1 MKFVESTFE
10 VQKEKFTIIYEAMN
24 ICEPSH
30 CVDNWQFT
38 DEHKGGVTIKVKN
51 AERNSYKYAIPTHYP
66 LSQLTSDY
74 AKQGR
79 DNPSLEAYK
88 SLQDE
93 LERDLQANNYIL
105 YASVV
110 DAEGNTVLNSFSL
123 AYGFDWCYLDGED
136 LDSRLKEEVSNSGAE
151 EEVLERLEDL
161 KDSVM
166 NIFNI

>member
-1 MKFVESTFE
+1 MNFVESTFE
-10 VQKEKFTIIYEAMN
+10 VQKEKFTIIFEAMN

-30 CVDNWQFT
+30 CVDNWKFT

-51 AERNSYKYAIPTHYP
+51 SERNSYKYATPTHYP
-66 LSQLTSDY
+66 LSQLASDY

-79 DNPSLEAYK
+79 SHPSLEAYK
-88 SLQDE
+88 SLQNE
-93 LERDLQANNYIL
+93 LERDLEANSYVL

-136 LDSRLKEEVSNSGAE
+136 LDSRLKEEVSNLGAE

-166 NIFNI
+166 NIFTI

>member
-66 LSQLTSDY
+66 LSQLASDY

-88 SLQDE
+88 SLQNE
-93 LERDLQANNYIL
+93 LERDLEANSYIL
-105 YASVV
+105 YASVI

-136 LDSRLKEEVSNSGAE
+136 LDSLLKEEVSNAGAE
-151 EEVLERLEDL
+151 EEVLERLEAL
-161 KDSVM
+161 KDSMM

>member
-51 AERNSYKYAIPTHYP
+51 AERNSYKYAIPTHYT
-66 LSQLTSDY
+66 LSQLASDY

-93 LERDLQANNYIL
+93 LERDLEANSYIL
-105 YASVV
+105 YASVI

-123 AYGFDWCYLDGED
+123 AYAFDWCYLDGED
-136 LDSRLKEEVSNSGAE
+136 LEERLKEEVSNSDSE
-151 EEVLERLEDL
+151 KEVLEHLEDL

>member
-1 MKFVESTFE
+1 MKSVESTFE
-10 VQKEKFTIIYEAMN
+10 VQKEKFTIIFEAMN
-24 ICEPSH
+24 VYEPSH

-38 DEHKGGVTIKVKN
+38 DKHKGGVTIKVKN
-51 AERNSYKYAIPTHYP
+51 SERNGYKYAIPMHYA
-66 LSQLTSDY
+66 LSQLASDY

-79 DNPSLEAYK
+79 DNPSLAAYK

-93 LERDLQANNYIL
+93 LERDLGANSYIL

>member
-1 MKFVESTFE
+1 MKTTDAIFE
-10 VQKEKFTIIYEAMN
+10 VVKEKYTIIYAAVN
-24 ICEPSH
+24 FYEPSH

-38 DEHKGGVTIKVKN
+38 DDHKGGVTIKVKN
-51 AERNSYKYAIPTHYP
+51 ADRNGYKYAIPTHYA
-66 LSQLTSDY
+66 LSQLASDY
-74 AKQGR
+74 AKQGM
-79 DNPSLEAYK
+79 DNPSLAAYK

-93 LERDLQANNYIL
+93 LERDLGANSYIL

-136 LDSRLKEEVSNSGAE
+136 LEGRLKEEVSNAGAE
-151 EEVLERLEDL
+151 EEVLERLEVL
-161 KDSVM
+161 KDSMM